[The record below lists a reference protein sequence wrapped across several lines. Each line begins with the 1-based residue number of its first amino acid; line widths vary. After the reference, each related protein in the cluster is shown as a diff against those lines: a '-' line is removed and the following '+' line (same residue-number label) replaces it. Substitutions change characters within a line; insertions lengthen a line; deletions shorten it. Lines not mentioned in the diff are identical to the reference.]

1 MKKGLL
7 ALASSILLSLP
18 MQAMATTEVTWWD
31 FLGGGDGVR
40 MKSLIEQFN
49 TSQSDVKINAST
61 LEWGVPFY
69 TKIQTSAAVG
79 EQPDI
84 MTYHLSRF
92 PLAVPTGVL
101 RPFSAAE
108 LSSVGLGP
116 DKYFPANWEAA
127 NVDGKTY
134 GVPLDIHAMVLYYN
148 KDMLGKAG
156 LLNSK
161 GLPNLDGLEN
171 FTAGLRKLKDN
182 GAEYGASL
190 ATADGGTVWRLWYSM
205 LNQINGAQ
213 FISGKSVCPAD
224 NCAKVTEQ
232 IGSWVSEELMSSETA
247 YPDSIA
253 LFTSGK
259 AAMHFNGVWEVPTF
273 TDLAKNNKLGFEWG
287 AVRIPVMYDKPATW
301 ADSHAFAV
309 PHSDRK
315 PITQEKLQAVLKV
328 ISWMNQNSLFWATAG
343 HIPGYKPIVDS
354 ADYKKMEPN
363 ATYAVLAENAAFDP
377 KSKIAGVASPVY
389 DAIQNF
395 ILPSVNGQLEPEE
408 AIEMMKETLEPQI
421 E

>member
-1 MKKGLL
+1 MKKSLL
-7 ALASSILLSLP
+7 ALASSLLLSLP
-18 MQAMATTEVTWWD
+18 LQVSAATEVTWWD

-49 TSQSDVKINAST
+49 SSHPDIKINAST

-92 PLAVPTGVL
+92 PLAVPSGVL

-127 NVDGKTY
+127 NIGGKTY
-134 GVPLDIHAMVLYYN
+134 GIPLDIHAMVLYYN

-156 LLNSK
+156 LLGSN
-161 GLPNLDGLEN
+161 GLPKLDGIAN
-171 FTAGLRKLKDN
+171 FTSGLKKLKAN
-182 GAEYGASL
+182 GAEYGVSL
-190 ATADGGTVWRLWYSM
+190 HTAGGSSVWRLWYSM
-205 LNQINGAQ
+205 FNQMNGAQ
-213 FISGKSVCPAD
+213 FMSGNQVCPTD
-224 NCAKVTEQ
+224 HCEKVTSQ
-232 IGSWVSEELMSSETA
+232 IKSWIDDGLMSSETE

-315 PITQEKLQAVLKV
+315 PISQEKLKAVLEV
-328 ISWMNQNSLFWATAG
+328 IAWMNKNSLFWATAG

-377 KSKIAGVASPVY
+377 KSKIAGVASPIY
-389 DAIQNF
+389 DAMQNF
-395 ILPSVNGQLEPEE
+395 IVPSINGQLDPAE

>member
-1 MKKGLL
+1 MKKSLL
-7 ALASSILLSLP
+7 ALASSLLLSLP
-18 MQAMATTEVTWWD
+18 LQVSAATEVTWWD

-49 TSQSDVKINAST
+49 SSHPDIKINAST

-92 PLAVPTGVL
+92 PLAVPSGVL

-127 NVDGKTY
+127 NIGGKTY
-134 GVPLDIHAMVLYYN
+134 GIPLDIHAMVLYYN

-156 LLNSK
+156 LLGSN
-161 GLPNLDGLEN
+161 GLPKLDGIAN
-171 FTAGLRKLKDN
+171 FTSGLKKLKAN
-182 GAEYGASL
+182 GAEYGVSL
-190 ATADGGTVWRLWYSM
+190 HTAGGSSVWRLWYSM
-205 LNQINGAQ
+205 FNQMNGAQ
-213 FISGKSVCPAD
+213 FMSGNQVCPTD
-224 NCAKVTEQ
+224 HCEKVTSQ
-232 IGSWVSEELMSSETA
+232 IKSWIDDELMSSETE

-287 AVRIPVMYDKPATW
+287 AVRIPVMYDMAATW
-301 ADSHAFAV
+301 ADSHAFEV

-315 PITQEKLQAVLKV
+315 PISQEKLKAVLEV
-328 ISWMNQNSLFWATAG
+328 IAWMNKNSLFWATAG

-377 KSKIAGVASPVY
+377 KSKIAGVASPIY
-389 DAIQNF
+389 DAMQNF
-395 ILPSVNGQLEPEE
+395 IVPSINGQLDPDE